1 MIFDYVDAVG
11 DAIDYLIAVGSIIG
25 FLGLVVGI
33 VGWLTLGQ
41 FNRQKMIG
49 VIIVSI
55 ILLALCGT
63 HTGFKYF
70 HINY

>member
-1 MIFDYVDAVG
+1 MLFDYISEVE
-11 DAIDYLIAVGSIIG
+11 DAIEFLVALGSIIG

-33 VGWLTLGQ
+33 IGWLTIGQ
-41 FNRQKMIG
+41 FKRHKMIG
-49 VIIVSI
+49 IIIASI
-55 ILLALCGT
+55 ILLAICGT

>member
-1 MIFDYVDAVG
+1 MIFGYFDAVEE
-11 DAIDYLIAVGSIIG
+11 AIEYLVAIGSIIG

-33 VGWLTLGQ
+33 VGWLSLGQ
-41 FNRQKMIG
+41 FNRHKMIG
-49 VIIVSI
+49 VIVASI

>member
-1 MIFDYVDAVG
+1 MIFDYFDAVEE
-11 DAIDYLIAVGSIIG
+11 AIEYLVAVGSIIG
-25 FLGLVVGI
+25 FLGLAVGI
-33 VGWLTLGQ
+33 VGWLTIGQ
-41 FNRQKMIG
+41 FKRHKMIG
-49 VIIVSI
+49 VIIASI